1 MNEYE
6 LCNLGMRD
14 KLNVPWGIRDDTG
27 DHGLPKRSLRVQ
39 PPALVRVELESRSDN
54 QKKRGKKNVMTGEQK
69 LTETQ
74 YYNIC
79 MLHSRSSIA
88 EYYIDHVRWLISEWQ
103 STLMGLR

>member
-1 MNEYE
+1 MSEYE

-54 QKKRGKKNVMTGEQK
+54 QRKRGKKNVMTGEQK
-69 LTETQ
+69 LTE
-74 YYNIC
+74 I
-79 MLHSRSSIA
+79 
-88 EYYIDHVRWLISEWQ
+88 
-103 STLMGLR
+103 